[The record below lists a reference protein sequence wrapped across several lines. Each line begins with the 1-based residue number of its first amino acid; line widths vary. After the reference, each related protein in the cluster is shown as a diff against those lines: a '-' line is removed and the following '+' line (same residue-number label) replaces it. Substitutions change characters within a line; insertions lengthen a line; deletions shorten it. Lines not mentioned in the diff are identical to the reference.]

1 MGAMAII
8 GCHTKPMKK
17 LPLLIASC
25 LALTGVLHA
34 EDSKTEADN
43 TAKNERDRVENKET
57 PFDQSE
63 KAEDVELTASI
74 RKEVI
79 ADDSLSALAKN
90 AKIITNEGKVVLR
103 GPVETKDEK
112 AKIAALAKEAGAKSV
127 TNELEVK

>member
-1 MGAMAII
+1 
-8 GCHTKPMKK
+8 MKK

-63 KAEDVELTASI
+63 TAEDVKLTANI
-74 RKEVI
+74 RKAVI

-103 GPVETKDEK
+103 GPVETRDEK
-112 AKIAALAKEAGAKSV
+112 AKIGAMAKKSGAKSV